1 MNSITITKSNIY
13 KEKVDFNHFIQSAIE
28 KKISWS
34 TLAGFLTDLAATK
47 AKSNEVIKTLV
58 QELEKWVSK
67 VENETKIME
76 SEDDLF
82 EDGFEK
88 EDYEEISYSDGNII
102 YDNTLETNE
111 ITEIGELNNQDNFDL
126 NEENYDF
133 DGSKEIQ
140 NDEISEDFQIELS
153 NELSKKT
160 KIKMPIE
167 IESKMLNSKKING
180 KKCNLCGKVFA
191 SPSKLKLHMMTHTGE
206 KPFQCNS
213 CEKCFNRSDTLKYHM
228 RTHSGKKEFNCEICG
243 KFFYRQGTLKDHN
256 KRLHTQ

>member
-1 MNSITITKSNIY
+1 MNSITITKSNVH

-34 TLAGFLTDLAATK
+34 TLAGFLTDLATTK

-82 EDGFEK
+82 EDGFMK
-88 EDYEEISYSDGNII
+88 EDFIEISDSDGDII

-111 ITEIGELNNQDNFDL
+111 ITEIGELNTQENFDL
-126 NEENYDF
+126 NEQNY
-133 DGSKEIQ
+133 GSKEEIH

-228 RTHSGKKEFNCEICG
+228 RTHSGKKDFHCEICG
-243 KFFYRQGTLKDHN
+243 KFFYRQGTLKDHH